1 MDHTGAF
8 AGRRATTEAATEIET
23 LRAELAELR
32 REFATMKAAATAHPS
47 VATTGPSITRSRS
60 AGAPPASGRRGFL
73 RLAGAAAVGATA
85 VAVTGTSQPAAA
97 ASGQPVVLGVDT
109 NQADPGVATVIRSAS
124 PTNLDRATVVVR
136 NRSVGDLPLP
146 DNHRIA
152 IAAVTNGADATPGLR
167 TGVYARAAGPAAAP
181 DTGGGQGVF
190 GSAGGD
196 DNTYNGSQIGVFGTA
211 GQGGYGIAGLS
222 NAGALSVGVLGR
234 ADEGYGL
241 VGSSDTG
248 ISILARNGGRI
259 QQQLRSTV
267 GAPTIGTFNKG
278 EMVRDLS
285 GDLYLCVATGA
296 PGTWQKVT
304 AQHPAYANAGG
315 SINLL
320 PRPIRLIDSRGN
332 GAPLTNGAKRFAPGV
347 ALEAQITG
355 TVADGLSV
363 PAGAK
368 GILGNL
374 TATEPLANG
383 FALVWA
389 TGQAQPMTSNI
400 NYSTSTA
407 TPAIANYFISSISAA
422 GKMNVMAAAAST
434 HLIVDVFGFVY

>member
-1 MDHTGAF
+1 MDQPSDQHAI
-8 AGRRATTEAATEIET
+8 EIET

-32 REFATMKAAATAHPS
+32 REFAAMRPAGTAGAAP
-47 VATTGPSITRSRS
+47 VAVRPS
-60 AGAPPASGRRGFL
+60 AGDDESASGRRGFL

-85 VAVTGTSQPAAA
+85 VAVGSGARPAAA
-97 ASGQPVVLGVDT
+97 ASNGPVLLGVAN
-109 NQADPGVATVIRSAS
+109 NQADAGGSTVIRSNS
-124 PTNLDRATVVVR
+124 GTNLDKATFLVR
-136 NRSVGDLPLP
+136 NYTAGDLLP
-146 DNHRIA
+146 PADHRIA
-152 IAAVTNGADATPGLR
+152 ITAITNGVDATPGLR
-167 TGVYARAAGPAAAP
+167 TGVYARSAGPAAAP
-181 DTGGGQGVF
+181 GTGGGQGVF
-190 GSAGGD
+190 GSAGGI
-196 DNTYNGSQIGVFGTA
+196 DNDYTATQIGVFGSA
-211 GQGGYGIAGLS
+211 GQTGYGVVGLCPT
-222 NAGALSVGVLGR
+222 GALAVGTLGR

-248 ISILARNGGRI
+248 VSILARNGGRI
-259 QQQLRSTV
+259 QQQLRSTA

-278 EMVRDLS
+278 EMIRDLN
-285 GDLYLCVATGA
+285 GDLYLCVVTGS

-304 AQHPAYANAGG
+304 AQHPGYANAGG

-332 GAPLTNGAKRFAPGV
+332 GAPITNDSKRFAAGV
-347 ALEAQITG
+347 PLEAQITG

-374 TATEPLANG
+374 TATQPLANG

-389 TGQAQPMTSNI
+389 TGQTQPLTSNI
-400 NYSTSTA
+400 NYSVATA

-422 GKMNVMAAAAST
+422 GKLNVMAAAAST
-434 HLIVDVFGFVY
+434 HLLVDVFGFIF